1 MSEPWVALVRAYLSG
16 EADGARL
23 LHQLEPLVRR
33 RALRHPPGCF
43 LDPDD
48 DARRFRSLSH
58 DVLLILQYRR
68 IRRDP
73 FCLRTPFETLL
84 ASEASVEEQ
93 DRTLRGWIW
102 EFTRDALRRQTRANQ
117 RQHPDVWANQRL
129 YDQIR
134 GLLAANDLAPARG
147 SRRLPGRR
155 GLAETVD
162 ALRARG
168 CVDLRVIVDELV
180 ACGGTRSR
188 WDLVNAASAVL
199 GARGVALQLPEDQGA
214 ANDAMG
220 AHEVRARLSVRP
232 DPEGE
237 LALREAVLRAWR
249 KLDPREQWLLGQVA
263 GLGATFREIR
273 ALRPEWYPNG
283 EAVSRELRQ
292 IDRLFIGELEREF
305 GPIQSRRFRPVDVA
319 HGVWRLLATVA
330 DREEG

>member
-1 MSEPWVALVRAYLSG
+1 MPEPWAALVRAHLSG

-23 LHQLEPLVRR
+23 LQQLEPLVRLN
-33 RALRHPPGCF
+33 ALRFPPGYF
-43 LDPDD
+43 LEQGDDP
-48 DARRFRSLSH
+48 RRFRSLSH
-58 DVLLILQYRR
+58 DVLMILQYRR

-84 ASEASVEEQ
+84 ASDAPVEEQ
-93 DRTLRGWIW
+93 ERTLRGWIRA
-102 EFTRDALRRQTRANQ
+102 FTRDALLGQIRANR

-134 GLLAANDLAPARG
+134 VLLAANDLAPARG
-147 SRRLPGRR
+147 ARRLGARR
-155 GLAETVD
+155 GLAETID

-180 ACGGTRSR
+180 ACGATRHL

-199 GARGVALQLPEDQGA
+199 GTRGVALQLREDQEA
-214 ANDAMG
+214 ANDAMD
-220 AHEVRARLSVRP
+220 AHQVRARLPVRP

-249 KLDPREQWLLGQVA
+249 KLDTREQWLLSQVA
-263 GLGATFREIR
+263 GLGRTFRELR
-273 ALRPEWYPNG
+273 AARPEWYPNG

-292 IDRLFIGELEREF
+292 IDRVFIGELEREF

-330 DREEG
+330 DPEER